1 MEGFVD
7 IHCHILPGVDAGAQ
21 NLEQALALI
30 DMAWKDGTTA
40 LVLTPHHRRPYNSTP
55 EQLRAAFDVLREH
68 VAGLYPELELH
79 LGSEAAWER
88 GLPEELSRREVLSL
102 GGTGYVLLEFRSSA
116 SRARIINGT
125 LEILNTGFLPII
137 AHAELCDSC
146 YKYPTLIDELIGYGA
161 RIQLDA
167 DSIMGRHGHRTK
179 RFCHRILKQGKVHFI
194 ASDGHDSAERPPL
207 LGACFRRVAK
217 KYGQDRAAELFWAN
231 ARAVLADESI

>member
-7 IHCHILPGVDAGAQ
+7 IHCHILPGVDDGAQ
-21 NLEQALALI
+21 NLEQALNLI

-40 LVLTPHHRRPYNSTP
+40 LVLTPHHRRPFDSTP
-55 EQLRAAFDVLREH
+55 EQLRAAFDFLREQT
-68 VAGLYPELELH
+68 AALYPQLELY

-88 GLPEELSRREVLSL
+88 GLPEELSHQKVLTL
-102 GGTGYVLLEFRSSA
+102 GGTGYVLLEFRGSA

-125 LEILNTGFLPII
+125 LEVLNCGFMPII
-137 AHAELCDSC
+137 AHAELCDSF
-146 YKYPTLIDELIGYGA
+146 YKYPALVDELIGFGA

-167 DSIMGRHGHRTK
+167 DSVMGRHGHRVK
-179 RFCHRILKQGKVHFI
+179 SFCHRILKQGKVHFI